1 MEIIKRTQYL
11 DQLMELN
18 NTPDIKVITG
28 IRRSGKSM
36 LMEAYINYIKAAEP
50 DANIVFIN
58 LQELDFE
65 DLLEYHKLNRY
76 IMEHYIDGVHNL
88 LLIDEVQLCEGFE
101 KVINSVHAKRIYDIY
116 ITGSNAF
123 LLSSDLSTLFT
134 GRTMELMVFPFSFS
148 EYMEYCGLD
157 PDRDINARFDEYV
170 KTGGMSGAYLYGS
183 EKQKYTYVKDV
194 YDTIIQRDLVKKYK
208 IRNVSELYRIAEF
221 MMDNISNLLSPNNIC
236 DVLNKK
242 ESEITRKTVS
252 KYIEYLERSF
262 IFYEAKRYDLKGKKY
277 LESNKKYYLCDTS
290 FRYAVNGVRNMDFGR
305 VYENIVFL
313 ELLRRGYEVYV
324 GKLYK
329 KEIDFVI
336 RKQNEKMYIQVS
348 DDISDPDTFKR
359 EYSPLL
365 AINDAYPKMIIART
379 KHEAYQY
386 EGIQVVDL
394 AAWLLGNC

>member
-1 MEIIKRTQYL
+1 MEFIKRNRYL
-11 DQLMELN
+11 DQLIELN

-28 IRRSGKSM
+28 IRRSGKSV
-36 LMEAYINYIKAAEP
+36 LLSEYVDYIKETEP
-50 DANIVFIN
+50 NANIVVIN

-65 DLLEYHKLNRY
+65 ELLEYHRLNKY
-76 IMEHYIDGVHNL
+76 IMEHHIDGVHNVL
-88 LLIDEVQLCEGFE
+88 IIDEVQLCEGFE
-101 KVINSVHAKRIYDIY
+101 KVINSIHAKRIYDIY

-134 GRTMELMVFPFSFS
+134 GRTMELMVFPFSFA
-148 EYMEYCGLD
+148 EYMEYFT
-157 PDRDINARFDEYV
+157 PEKDINLCFDEYV
-170 KTGGMSGAYLYGS
+170 REGGMSGSYLYSS
-183 EKQKYTYVKDV
+183 EKQKYAYVKDV
-194 YDTIIQRDLVKKYK
+194 YDTIIRRDLVKKYN
-208 IRNVSELYRIAEF
+208 IRNVSELNRISEY

-236 DVLNKK
+236 DVLNKN

-252 KYIEYLERSF
+252 KYIEYLEKAF

-277 LESNKKYYLCDTS
+277 LESNKKYYLCDAS
-290 FRYAVNGVRNMDFGR
+290 FRYAVNGTRNMDFGR

-336 RKQNEKMYIQVS
+336 QKQNEKMYIQVS
-348 DDISDPDTFKR
+348 DDISNPDTFKR

-379 KHEAYQY
+379 KHETYQY
-386 EGIQVVDL
+386 EGIQIVDL
-394 AAWLLGNC
+394 AAWLLADE